1 MEQMAGTRNYQSIGE
16 VLVSVKT
23 EFPDI
28 TISKIRFLEAEGLI
42 EPERT
47 PSGYRKFYVDDVERL
62 KSILRMQRDEYLPLK
77 VIKERLLKQDVDEA
91 AADEEL
97 ELDEDAAAEAK
108 AAKAEK
114 AEKAATATEEIAEA
128 PTGLQMSIEEMSAAT
143 GVERDRIKELESF
156 GIVCSHG
163 PDGAQVLRRRR
174 LHHPVDREGLLPVR
188 DRAPPP
194 HDVQAFRRPRGVVL
208 RGARRADAPSEEPRR
223 APCGRADARRP
234 VGDLPQVQAGP
245 APHEPAGP
253 PPGRVS
259 PVRRRRSIA
268 AAALVVALGA
278 QAAFLSFASA
288 ERSTPP
294 PTPVPPKGSPSPFV
308 SDLRTPEDHLTAP
321 SIGAAEAL
329 LADLDTG
336 QAMFAKAPDL
346 RRPIASLTKVMTALL
361 VLERRKLNDVVT
373 VSPDAVF
380 ASDDYGATSTLGLRA
395 GEQLHGPRPPLRAPA
410 AIEQRCR
417 RGARDRRERLRR
429 GVRRG

>member
-143 GVERDRIKELESF
+143 GVERDRIRELESF

-163 PDGAQVLRRRR
+163 PDGAKYYDGDDYIILSIVKDFFRFGIEPRHLTMYK
-174 LHHPVDREGLLPVR
+174 HFVDREASFFEALV
-188 DRAPPP
+188 APT
-194 HDVQAFRRPRGVVL
+194 L
-208 RGARRADAPSEEPRR
+208 RQKNPDARRA
-223 APCGRADARRP
+223 
-234 VGDLPQVQAGP
+234 
-245 APHEPAGP
+245 
-253 PPGRVS
+253 
-259 PVRRRRSIA
+259 A
-268 AAALVVALGA
+268 A
-278 QAAFLSFASA
+278 Q
-288 ERSTPP
+288 T
-294 PTPVPPKGSPSPFV
+294 
-308 SDLRTPEDHLTAP
+308 
-321 SIGAAEAL
+321 
-329 LADLDTG
+329 LADLSVTSRKFK
-336 QAMFAKAPDL
+336 Q
-346 RRPIASLTKVMTALL
+346 ALL
-361 VLERRKLNDVVT
+361 RTN
-373 VSPDAVF
+373 
-380 ASDDYGATSTLGLRA
+380 LRDHLQVA
-395 GEQLHGPRPPLRAPA
+395 
-410 AIEQRCR
+410 
-417 RGARDRRERLRR
+417 
-429 GVRRG
+429 